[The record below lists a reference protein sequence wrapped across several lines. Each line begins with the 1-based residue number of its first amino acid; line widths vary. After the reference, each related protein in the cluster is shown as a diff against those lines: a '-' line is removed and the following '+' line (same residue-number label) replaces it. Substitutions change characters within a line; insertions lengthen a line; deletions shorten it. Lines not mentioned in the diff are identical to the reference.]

1 MTIGVATLNRN
12 RQTPL
17 VAEQP
22 ISLADLDAVDVLT
35 PAVAVPANA
44 TVLGG
49 YFIVDTASDD
59 SGAHDLEV
67 GDADDDDRYSVTDIN
82 LKATGATPLDIDAAG
97 GGNGYRYPEAADI
110 TINVS
115 QAVGGDATVFE
126 GRLVVEYIVTG
137 RGGYNQA

>member
-17 VAEQP
+17 VAEQA
-22 ISLADLDAVDVLT
+22 ISLADLDAVDTQT
-35 PAVAVPANA
+35 PAVAVPALA
-44 TVLGG
+44 TVVGG

-59 SGAHDLEV
+59 SGAHDAEV
-67 GDADDDDRYSVTDIN
+67 GDADDDDRYSATDID
-82 LKATGATPLDIDAAG
+82 LKTAGATALDVTGFQYTEAG
-97 GGNGYRYPEAADI
+97 DV
-110 TINVS
+110 TFNVS
-115 QAVGGDATVFE
+115 QAAGGDATVFE